1 MLESTE
7 KAGGAALAVRAQ
19 PIPTGTPASL
29 GSFAREASDVH
40 LFEPFNRSEC
50 LRQASMDC
58 AMVFPHQAQSSAV
71 RSDEKEMRAG
81 RLLQQGW
88 FRAAL
93 MIAAWTVFAAFLTSQ
108 MYLAYSRRD
117 MAIRWQRIFLVESI
131 YAYIWAALTPFI
143 LWLARGFPIER
154 WKWIRS
160 LLLHFGASL
169 LIGFGTR
176 VLHDLMLFS
185 LVADS
190 SGKLSISRLLMN
202 VYFMTDYG
210 VMIYWLILLIS
221 YAFDYQRRYR
231 EGEVRATRLEA
242 QLAQAQLQALKMQL
256 HPHFLFNTLHSI
268 SALVHKD
275 ANAADRMIARLGD
288 FLRLTLENS
297 GAQEVSLS
305 QEIEFLKCYLEIERI
320 RFEDRLTVQMQ
331 IEPQTLDARLP
342 NLILQPIVE
351 NAIRHG
357 IAPRTSSGRIEI
369 EARRLNGTLQVQVT
383 DNGPGL
389 ASDSNSGTI
398 VKEGVGLANT
408 QARLKQLYG
417 DRHRLDLA
425 NTARGGLT
433 VTLEIPFREEVS
445 AQK

>member
-1 MLESTE
+1 
-7 KAGGAALAVRAQ
+7 
-19 PIPTGTPASL
+19 
-29 GSFAREASDVH
+29 
-40 LFEPFNRSEC
+40 
-50 LRQASMDC
+50 
-58 AMVFPHQAQSSAV
+58 MVFV
-71 RSDEKEMRAG
+71 RQRRLTFVGNDTDEMKLG
-81 RLLQQGW
+81 RLLERRW
-88 FRAAL
+88 FRGAL
-93 MIAAWTVFAAFLTSQ
+93 VVAAWTVFASLLTSQ
-108 MYLAYSRRD
+108 MSLAYSLREPP
-117 MAIRWQRIFLVESI
+117 IQWQRIFFVELT
-131 YAYIWAALTPFI
+131 YAYVWAALTPLI
-143 LWLARGFPIER
+143 LWLARRFPVER
-154 WKWIRS
+154 WKWVRS
-160 LLLHFGASL
+160 FVIHVGVSL
-169 LIGFGTR
+169 LIGIATR

-185 LVADS
+185 FLPDS
-190 SGKLSISRLLMN
+190 GRGFSISRLLMN

-231 EGEVRATRLEA
+231 EGEVRTTRLEA

-268 SALVHKD
+268 SALVHK
-275 ANAADRMIARLGD
+275 NPIAAERMIARLGD

-297 GAQEVSLS
+297 GAQEISLQ

-320 RFEDRLTVQMQ
+320 RFADRLTVQID

-357 IAPRTSSGRIEI
+357 IAPRTSPGRIEI

-389 ASDSNSGTI
+389 SDSTSGAI

-408 QARLKQLYG
+408 QARLRQLYG
-417 DRHRLDLA
+417 DDQRLDLA
-425 NTARGGLT
+425 NAASGGLT
-433 VTLEIPFREEVS
+433 VILEIPFREHAS
-445 AQK
+445 TQN